1 MSNIMSTEE
10 KNTSFI
16 DTELPTEKSRN
27 EDKDAVVD
35 AGLGVRHIFVFLGI
49 ENSELPPWVNI
60 FFAGFLGFANL
71 YAMRV
76 NLSVAIVY
84 MVNNTALND
93 NKNFTELNT
102 SDNKDGPFS
111 WDESQQGIILG
122 MFFYGYVLT
131 QVQSGPLLFRE

>member
-1 MSNIMSTEE
+1 
-10 KNTSFI
+10 
-16 DTELPTEKSRN
+16 
-27 EDKDAVVD
+27 
-35 AGLGVRHIFVFLGI
+35 
-49 ENSELPPWVNI
+49 
-60 FFAGFLGFANL
+60 
-71 YAMRV
+71 MRV

-93 NKNFTELNT
+93 NKNFTEINS

-131 QVQSGPLLFRE
+131 QVPGGRMAEIVGGKWLMGVGVLITAVFTLLTPLAAVTNIYLLYCLRIIMGLGEGPGDI